1 MTEPLNRLSRRIGY
15 RFNDSSLLEAALT
28 HRSMGN
34 RNNERLE
41 FLGDGVLNCVIGEAV
56 FRAREDSPEGDLSRL
71 RASLVR
77 EASLVEIARTLDLGE
92 YVRLGSGELKSGGFR
107 RPSILADALEAIIG
121 AVYLDGGFGAARE
134 VVLALYAQRLQALP
148 DAATLKDPK
157 TRLQEY
163 LQGRHM
169 MLPAYTVLE
178 VSGEP
183 HRQCFRVECRIDEA
197 GVETCGE
204 ASSRRRAE
212 QEAAAQALDELQH
225 AQ

>member
-1 MTEPLNRLSRRIGY
+1 MTEPLDRLSRRIDY
-15 RFNDSSLLEAALT
+15 KFNDDSLLEAALT
-28 HRSMGN
+28 HRSVGN

-56 FRAREDSPEGDLSRL
+56 FRAREESPEGDLSRL

-77 EASLVEIARTLDLGE
+77 ETTLVEIARALLLGD
-92 YVRLGSGELKSGGFR
+92 YIRLGSGELKSGGFR
-107 RPSILADALEAIIG
+107 RPSILADALEALIG
-121 AVYLDGGFGAARE
+121 AIYLDGGFDAARK

-148 DAATLKDPK
+148 DAAALKDPK

-169 MLPAYTVLE
+169 TLPEYTVLE

-197 GVETCGE
+197 GVEACGE